1 MSILRRKLK
10 AWVCERYGELELR
23 QAVKPELVDDGV
35 LVRVHATSINRADWY
50 GFLGA
55 PLIARAMIGLRKPR
69 SRFIGGDFAGVAEAV
84 GKDVE
89 GIRPGDEV
97 FGARTGAFAD
107 YVCARRAVARKPA
120 DIGFEEAAAVGIA
133 ATTALQ
139 GLRDKGGVQPGQKV
153 LINGASGGVG
163 TFAVQIAKT
172 LGAGHVTA
180 VCSTRNVE
188 QARALG
194 ADEVIDYTREDFTRR
209 PERFDLIF
217 DNAGTHSWRE
227 CCRALTPTGTLVLVG
242 AQMKS
247 RLFSPLGHI
256 AGVLLASRFSKRK
269 AVFFIAK
276 INRLDLELLG
286 EWIEAGKVRPVIE
299 QRYEFDRLED
309 ALRRMGE
316 GHARAKLVVTV

>member
-1 MSILRRKLK
+1 M
-10 AWVCERYGELELR
+10 VCERYGELELR
-23 QAVKPELVDDGV
+23 ELEKPELVDDGV

-50 GFLGA
+50 GMQGA
-55 PLIARAMIGLRKPR
+55 PLIARGMIGWRKPR
-69 SRFIGGDFAGVAEAV
+69 SAFIGGDFAGVAEAV

-89 GIRPGDEV
+89 GIEPGDEV

-107 YVCARRAVARKPA
+107 YVCARKGVARKPA
-120 DIGFEEAAAVGIA
+120 NVSFEEAAAVGIA
-133 ATTALQ
+133 GTTALQ
-139 GLRDKGGVQPGQKV
+139 GLRDKGGLQPGQKV

-163 TFAVQIAKT
+163 TFAVQIAKA
-172 LGAGHVTA
+172 LGAGRVTA

-194 ADEVIDYTREDFTRR
+194 ADEVIDYSQEDFTRR
-209 PERFDLIF
+209 PERYDLIF

-227 CCRALTPTGTLVLVG
+227 CCRVLTPKGTLVAVG

-256 AGVLLASRFSKRK
+256 AGVLLASRFSRRK
-269 AVFFIAK
+269 GVFFVAK
-276 INRLDLELLG
+276 INRPDLELLA
-286 EWIEAGKVRPVIE
+286 EWMEAGKVRAVIE
-299 QRYEFDRLED
+299 QRFEFGALED

-316 GHARAKLVVTV
+316 GHARAKLVVTL